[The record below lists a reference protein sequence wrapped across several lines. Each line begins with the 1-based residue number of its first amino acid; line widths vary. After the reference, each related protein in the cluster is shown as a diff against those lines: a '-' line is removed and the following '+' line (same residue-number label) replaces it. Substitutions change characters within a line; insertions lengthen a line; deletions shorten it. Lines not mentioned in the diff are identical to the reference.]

1 MWSFS
6 KIAKKCYITPPY
18 CLVAAMRKENPVDHD
33 GSKWHTLVPTSL
45 MEKVAMTLRIGTTRT
60 RFRTPTTPSADTPC
74 KLQDSVECSA
84 KKLKQEYEN
93 YCDKLLIL
101 VWKEKDSSRI
111 MSKLHILVG
120 KIKLWAKLCQNWLSW
135 IERES
140 FEQSCVKIDYPEL

>member
-6 KIAKKCYITPPY
+6 KIAKKSYITPPY

-84 KKLKQEYEN
+84 KK
-93 YCDKLLIL
+93 
-101 VWKEKDSSRI
+101 EKVRVRVR
-111 MSKLHILVG
+111 L
-120 KIKLWAKLCQNWLSW
+120 
-135 IERES
+135 
-140 FEQSCVKIDYPEL
+140 